1 MLSPDMNLRLNRQM
15 TAEYYSFWLYTAMS
29 GWAASKNRHGF
40 AHWLALQAEEEKR
53 HAERFF
59 HYIIERHGT
68 IQLDGIPKPP
78 EQWVSTFLLNLRKA
92 EKAMFSDDFR
102 ASLDDNA
109 AYVYIVDPNTH
120 EIIYNNKAIVKKSGD
135 FVGQKCHKVFINID
149 EPCGKCPIPNM
160 SDPDKPH
167 IAEIVRPDGMAVL
180 THVSPIHWEGR
191 GVALVSCIDITDSK
205 KAEAALKTE
214 KDPPSDLGR
223 Q

>member
-78 EQWVSTFLLNLRKA
+78 EQWDSFTALFT
-92 EKAMFSDDFR
+92 M
-102 ASLDDNA
+102 
-109 AYVYIVDPNTH
+109 
-120 EIIYNNKAIVKKSGD
+120 
-135 FVGQKCHKVFINID
+135 
-149 EPCGKCPIPNM
+149 
-160 SDPDKPH
+160 
-167 IAEIVRPDGMAVL
+167 VL
-180 THVSPIHWEGR
+180 EQER
-191 GVALVSCIDITDSK
+191 GVTAAIFQL
-205 KAEAALKTE
+205 AEAADAEGDRTTGLMLDWFIEEQAEEESQSLNLLE
-214 KDPPSDLGR
+214 KVQAFSDFPAAFYALDREVALRSDGNKLCK
-223 Q
+223 